1 MTKRSTKNTSERAAG
16 IGSAAQPADQSTQ
29 LRNVRRRAAKPH
41 PHGAEQPGSQ
51 NEAAVLASL
60 EDCAMWL
67 STLTTNGADPPVRR
81 LKAALHVLQADP
93 SSARRSAIQSML
105 KSWGVTQKQDNA
117 KIAAPNVEA
126 MLASKVMEEACR
138 MKSIHD
144 ASGSF
149 SAIRLALAMRAGE
162 PPTCERR
169 TAVLPY
175 ALRNP

>member
-1 MTKRSTKNTSERAAG
+1 MPMRSIKNTPECATPSG
-16 IGSAAQPADQSTQ
+16 GAAQPAEQRTQ
-29 LRNVRRRAAKPH
+29 LRNVRRRVAKPP
-41 PHGAEQPGSQ
+41 PHGAEQPGPQ

-67 STLTTNGADPPVRR
+67 STLTTNRTDPPVLR
-81 LKAALHVLQADP
+81 LKAVLHVLQADP

-126 MLASKVMEEACR
+126 MLASKVLEEACR
-138 MKSIHD
+138 LKSLHD
-144 ASGSF
+144 SGGSF
-149 SAIRLALAMRAGE
+149 SAIRRALATRVGG
-162 PPTCERR
+162 PPTCARR